1 MFDRLV
7 LTCQQAGS
15 YNLKKELN
23 LDKEWKMKLFSGKSN
38 LAFAQNI
45 AKNLKLSLGDI
56 EISKFAD
63 GEIFVQIKENV
74 RGMPIFV
81 IQSTC
86 PPVNENY
93 MELFLILDA
102 LKRASAQEI
111 TLVMP
116 YYGYARQ
123 DRKSAP
129 RVPISAKCMANMCS
143 VTGADRL
150 LVLDLHAPQIQG
162 FFNIPVDNLFA
173 NPVLSE
179 YWKKAY
185 PDKSD
190 LVIVSPDAGGTERA
204 RAFAKKIKGASVA
217 LIDKRRQGT
226 NQVQALNV
234 VGEVKGKTAVILDD
248 MIDTAGTLCS
258 AGVKLLSSGAKEV
271 FALATHPLFSAQ
283 AVQKIQQ
290 SPIKEV
296 LITDSIPL
304 SQQAK
309 DCSKIKVVSLAP
321 LLAEAIKRISD
332 KKSVSGLFD

>member
-1 MFDRLV
+1 MSASHQGAITEEL
-7 LTCQQAGS
+7 G
-15 YNLKKELN
+15 LKRHSKVGE
-23 LDKEWKMKLFSGKSN
+23 EFKMKLFSGKSN
-38 LAFAQNI
+38 LPFAQDI
-45 AKNLKLSLGDI
+45 AKNLKLSLGEL

-63 GEIFVQIKENV
+63 GETFVQIKENV
-74 RGMPIFV
+74 RGMHVFV

-129 RVPISAKCMANMCS
+129 RVPISAKCIANMCT

-179 YWKKAY
+179 HWKKVY

-204 RAFAKKIKGASVA
+204 RAFAKKIQGASVA
-217 LIDKRRQGT
+217 LIDKRRQEA
-226 NQVQALNV
+226 NQVKALNV
-234 VGEVKGKTAVILDD
+234 VGEVKGKTALILDD
-248 MIDTAGTLCS
+248 MIDTAGTLCEAS
-258 AGVKLLSSGAKEV
+258 VKLLSAGAKEV

-283 AVQKIQQ
+283 AVEKIQQ

-296 LITDSIPL
+296 FITDSIPL
-304 SQQAK
+304 SEKAQK
-309 DCSKIKVVSLAP
+309 CSKIKVVSLAP
-321 LLAEAIKRISD
+321 LVADAIKRVAD
-332 KKSVSGLFD
+332 KQSVSFLFN